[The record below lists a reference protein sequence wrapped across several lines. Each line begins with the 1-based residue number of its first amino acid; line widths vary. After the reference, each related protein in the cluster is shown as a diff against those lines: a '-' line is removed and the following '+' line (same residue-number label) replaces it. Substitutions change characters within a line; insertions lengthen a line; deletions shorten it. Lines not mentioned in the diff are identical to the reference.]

1 MHEYLTISG
10 VETSVWV
17 VFASNFLEKAPLQLW
32 EARKRQ
38 LTEQPEV
45 LYSWNSFKEWCIS
58 NFDLHNHEKH
68 ALQQEYTDIETGQPA
83 ACACDAHLNSAY
95 AATTENDG
103 DTDDEEELPA
113 SKRPCYTNNSR
124 EHRRCYKC
132 DRFGHI
138 AKYCPGQD
146 NLQGDDTPADDQP
159 DDNVTCQDAA
169 DGCPEKLF
177 VHDYVVEEACLQ
189 QLNADALHGN
199 PSLAVK
205 PFDEWVPEY
214 RANIRAGPMYD
225 EGDAETGTQLIGK
238 GRALHGEGLHDA
250 MLQVSRYLQHTRHE
264 WAGAFEQ
271 EAIHLHIFTLA
282 SQGDELLWVSHYAK
296 VRFFTRTDRE
306 DLYVAAIQHF
316 LRVVTDAV
324 DSIRLAACK
333 LVPAKYGHCE
343 DILTANLAS
352 SMQQAK
358 LSSAVD
364 PILQDDAADDGMDEE
379 ELPSANANPVINGL
393 ECPPP
398 PSLLKHMLRGNI
410 TTPDMALITSARLFV
425 KPADSA
431 DSKARRELPLLKQEG
446 QSVETYAAKF
456 NNMNN
461 RNTEDT
467 AIDSTTLVIY
477 FQQGL
482 TRRISSVL
490 VSSQTIATMQNLAL
504 VMAAEE

>member
-1 MHEYLTISG
+1 MLAIATPRIYVHSPQA
-10 VETSVWV
+10 VETEGLCS
-17 VFASNFLEKAPLQLW
+17 
-32 EARKRQ
+32 
-38 LTEQPEV
+38 
-45 LYSWNSFKEWCIS
+45 
-58 NFDLHNHEKH
+58 
-68 ALQQEYTDIETGQPA
+68 
-83 ACACDAHLNSAY
+83 
-95 AATTENDG
+95 
-103 DTDDEEELPA
+103 
-113 SKRPCYTNNSR
+113 
-124 EHRRCYKC
+124 
-132 DRFGHI
+132 
-138 AKYCPGQD
+138 
-146 NLQGDDTPADDQP
+146 
-159 DDNVTCQDAA
+159 TCQSGSSLTTYTSSSASFTSKKKPGDV
-169 DGCPEKLF
+169 LRI
-177 VHDYVVEEACLQ
+177 V

-352 SMQQAK
+352 SMQQVRAMDIAELDTK
-358 LSSAVD
+358 LVTVVREHWLVWLG
-364 PILQDDAADDGMDEE
+364 LQGM
-379 ELPSANANPVINGL
+379 G
-393 ECPPP
+393 
-398 PSLLKHMLRGNI
+398 
-410 TTPDMALITSARLFV
+410 
-425 KPADSA
+425 
-431 DSKARRELPLLKQEG
+431 
-446 QSVETYAAKF
+446 
-456 NNMNN
+456 
-461 RNTEDT
+461 
-467 AIDSTTLVIY
+467 
-477 FQQGL
+477 
-482 TRRISSVL
+482 
-490 VSSQTIATMQNLAL
+490 
-504 VMAAEE
+504 